1 MRVYGWVGGALA
13 FCLPLAAETVTITL
27 LATTDVHGNIMP
39 YDYFTAKPAAR
50 GLASLAPVIDAV
62 RRENPNTLLIDCG
75 DTIQGSPLEAVF
87 QQFRRTGSLP
97 LGLKFDGEPFETD
110 PMMLVMNHLRYDAMV
125 LGNHEFNFGLKNL
138 NAARSDARFPW
149 LSANTIASGGAKPF
163 EPYIVK
169 TLGGVKVAVMG
180 LTTSAIPLWEKPENY
195 AGYRFENVVATG
207 VRTVAELKARH
218 KPDIIIATV
227 HSGLGKDLRTG
238 RAFPGETPGENVA
251 YDVAASV
258 PGIHAVV
265 YGHSHRQLEGAEVN
279 GVLMVQPRNFAMSL
293 ARIDFQLEGS
303 PGHWKPANR
312 RARLLAPASSPDA
325 EVVRLAKAYHDMT
338 ERYLDAPVA
347 VSPVEM
353 DGAVGRVV
361 DSPLVDLIHR
371 VQLHY
376 SGADVSFTS
385 LFNHRVKIPKG
396 RVTVRQIAALYLY
409 DNELYA
415 IEGNGRMVREALE
428 NAARYFTGCA
438 DPACT
443 QGPGINR
450 SMPSFN
456 FDMAQGVE
464 YEIDLTKPEG
474 RRVTNLRWKGKPLAD
489 NQPLRIAVNNYRA
502 AGSGGYSMFKDAKIV
517 WRASQE
523 IRDLIIEYYSE
534 RGELPAKADSN
545 WRIVPEQARE
555 QLLREVRSAPGQPEG
570 ENR

>member
-1 MRVYGWVGGALA
+1 M
-13 FCLPLAAETVTITL
+13 PLAAETVTITI
-27 LATTDVHGNIMP
+27 LATTDVHGHIMP
-39 YDYFTAKPAAR
+39 HDYFTAKPAER
-50 GLASLAPVIDAV
+50 GLAGLAAHIAAV
-62 RRENPNTLLIDCG
+62 RKENPNTLLVDCG

-87 QQFRRTGSLP
+87 QHYRRTGKLP
-97 LGLKFDGEPFETD
+97 LNLAFPGEPFRAD

-138 NAARSDARFPW
+138 NAARAEAAFPW
-149 LSANTIASGGAKPF
+149 LSANTVASDGARPF

-169 TLGGVKVAVMG
+169 SLSGVKVAVLG
-180 LTTSAIPLWEKPENY
+180 ITTPAIPLWEKPENY
-195 AGYRFENVVATG
+195 AGYRFEDAVQSAA
-207 VRTVAELKARH
+207 RTVAELKAKH
-218 KPDIIIATV
+218 KPDLIVAAV
-227 HSGLGKDLRTG
+227 HSGLGKDIKTG
-238 RAFPGETPGENVA
+238 RPFPGETPGENVA
-251 YDVAASV
+251 YDVAASA
-258 PGIHAVV
+258 PGIDALV
-265 YGHSHRQLEGAEVN
+265 YGHSHRQLEGALVK
-279 GVLMVQPRNFAMSL
+279 GVLLVQPRNFGMSL
-293 ARIDFQLEGS
+293 ARMDFRLEGA
-303 PGHWKPANR
+303 PGRWKLIDKRSRLIPATQAADPEI
-312 RARLLAPASSPDA
+312 ARIAQP
-325 EVVRLAKAYHDMT
+325 YHEMT
-338 ERYLDAPVA
+338 ERYLDSPVA

-353 DGAVGRVV
+353 DGALGRVQ

-438 DPACT
+438 DPACN

-450 SMPSFN
+450 SVPSFN

-474 RRVTNLRWKGKPLAD
+474 RRVVNLRWRGKPLAD
-489 NQPLRIAVNNYRA
+489 DQPLRIAVNNYRA
-502 AGSGGYSMFKDAKIV
+502 AGSGGYSMFRDAKIV

-534 RGELPAKADSN
+534 RGELPASADRN
-545 WRIVPEQARE
+545 WRIIPDKARE
-555 QLLREVRSAPGQPEG
+555 QLMREAQAAPGARDDS
-570 ENR
+570 NR